1 MVNDVTS
8 RMPKNPPR
16 LSFRGAAG
24 DEESRPDQIGVSR
37 ERFLAEFTLS
47 GQSEILRCAQDD
59 SEGLGMTM
67 FAKVFQHPARAVA
80 SRARRRAVQRSDGY
94 SLLQILITL
103 AVVSTLA
110 AMALPTTRNA
120 LRNYRLTAAVASA
133 SGAIAAARYQAIMR
147 SYPYNL
153 TFNST
158 NATYQV
164 ASEPPPATTF
174 TNVGGA
180 VPLSGVGDVTI
191 NRTTVLQFNAN
202 GTVSA
207 TTGTLSLTISNGL
220 LTKTINVT
228 GVGDVSSN

>member
-1 MVNDVTS
+1 M
-8 RMPKNPPR
+8 
-16 LSFRGAAG
+16 
-24 DEESRPDQIGVSR
+24 
-37 ERFLAEFTLS
+37 
-47 GQSEILRCAQDD
+47 
-59 SEGLGMTM
+59 
-67 FAKVFQHPARAVA
+67 
-80 SRARRRAVQRSDGY
+80 
-94 SLLQILITL
+94 
-103 AVVSTLA
+103 
-110 AMALPTTRNA
+110 NA

-133 SGAIAAARYQAIMR
+133 TGAIAATRYQAIMHA
-147 SYPYNL
+147 YPYNL

-164 ASEPPPATTF
+164 ASEPPGATSF

-191 NRTTVLQFNAN
+191 NQTTTLQFNAN

-207 TTGTLSLTISNGL
+207 TTGTMSFTISNGL